1 MTETLSPAPAGGPA
15 PVVSMRGGWLQ
26 SITRPIQAFQLNY
39 VPVVM
44 VYFAYGALG
53 LIDVTRDLWIKESL
67 SLTPSQLA
75 GIGVWL
81 TLPWTVKMVF
91 GELVDTVPIFGSQRK
106 SYIIIGALLMVAGL
120 VILAG
125 AAGRW
130 LTFTRPDNLYVLG
143 AMLLVIGTV
152 VQDVVADAMS
162 TEVVPRHDAAGN
174 ERPDHKVRTELGM
187 VQVLGRLAVS
197 AGVLAVAGLSGWL
210 ANFMRRQDVFLIGLI
225 IPAISVAG
233 VFLRGTETKE
243 RRPIDWRILG
253 GGIAFWNRCHGR
265 RGRRAVRPA
274 SVHRWNP
281 YRKTPTY
288 SFPSAAGQ
296 SAPSDSIGSSSASG
310 RPPRCHSR
318 STRTCF
324 AMPVGSSSPT
334 TVTIRG
340 PCSTTS
346 GTGTFNTPSGT
357 PKWRPTGSRTFG
369 GADAPARAG
378 TPLRQTLHGGGNRG
392 AACAAHASRHRE
404 SGARWESHS

>member
-197 AGVLAVAGLSGWL
+197 AGVLAVAGLSGWHRILESLSRSAWAACRSASFGPSLEPIPKDAHVFVSERGGPISPIGFHRLIQRLGEAAKMPFPIHPHMLRHACGFKL
-210 ANFMRRQDVFLIGLI
+210 ANDGHDTRALQHYLGHRNIQHTVRYTEMAPDRFKDFW
-225 IPAISVAG
+225 
-233 VFLRGTETKE
+233 RG
-243 RRPIDWRILG
+243 
-253 GGIAFWNRCHGR
+253 
-265 RGRRAVRPA
+265 
-274 SVHRWNP
+274 
-281 YRKTPTY
+281 
-288 SFPSAAGQ
+288 
-296 SAPSDSIGSSSASG
+296 
-310 RPPRCHSR
+310 
-318 STRTCF
+318 
-324 AMPVGSSSPT
+324 
-334 TVTIRG
+334 
-340 PCSTTS
+340 
-346 GTGTFNTPSGT
+346 
-357 PKWRPTGSRTFG
+357 
-369 GADAPARAG
+369 
-378 TPLRQTLHGGGNRG
+378 
-392 AACAAHASRHRE
+392 
-404 SGARWESHS
+404 